1 MNMNRIQS
9 LLEDQASA
17 HAKPAVASARTGSAV
32 SQLATRCAYFAP
44 LHYES
49 NYAYPL
55 LVWLPGASDDERQL
69 SRIMPHVSMRNFVA
83 VAPRRTRCSARSASS
98 QKLAGSESVEVL
110 QVAER
115 QVFEAIELAQR
126 RFHVAPQR
134 IFVAGMAEGGSAAL
148 RVGLMH
154 PQRFAGAASL
164 GGPFPDGDR
173 PLRLLDEARSLP
185 LLLATG
191 RASQRYDETRVCHDL
206 RLLHT
211 AGMSVTLRQYACGDH
226 LTTQMLAD
234 LNRWMMG
241 VICPS

>member
-1 MNMNRIQS
+1 MNRIQS
-9 LLEDQASA
+9 LLEDQARA
-17 HAKPAVASARTGSAV
+17 HATPAVASARAGSAV

-83 VAPRRTRCSARSASS
+83 VAPRRTRSASS
-98 QKLAGSESVEVL
+98 QKLAVSESLEVL

-126 RFHVAPQR
+126 RFRVSPQR
-134 IFVAGMAEGGSAAL
+134 IFLAGMAEGGSAAL
-148 RVGLMH
+148 RVGLMN

-164 GGPFPDGDR
+164 GGPFPDGNR

-211 AGMSVTLRQYACGDH
+211 AGMSVTLRQYTCGDH

>member
-1 MNMNRIQS
+1 MNRIQS
-9 LLEDQASA
+9 LLEDQVGA
-17 HAKPAVASARTGSAV
+17 HAKPAVASARSGSLV
-32 SQLATRCAYFAP
+32 SPLATRCAYFAP
-44 LHYES
+44 LHYEA

-55 LVWLPGASDDERQL
+55 LVWLHGAADDERQL

-83 VAPRRTRCSARSASS
+83 VAPKGSQGSGRTAHVSKHAPSDSP
-98 QKLAGSESVEVL
+98 EVL
-110 QVAER
+110 QTAER
-115 QVFEAIELAQR
+115 QVFDAIELAQR
-126 RFHVAPQR
+126 RFHISPQR
-134 IFVAGMAEGGSAAL
+134 IFVAGMGEGGSAAL

-154 PQRFAGAASL
+154 PLHFAGAASL
-164 GGPFPDGDR
+164 GGPFPDGNR

-191 RASQRYDETRVCHDL
+191 RSSQRYDEMRVCHDL

-211 AGMSVTLRQYACGDH
+211 AGMSVTLRQYACGDD

-234 LNRWMMG
+234 LNRWMMS